1 LRHYYPDF
9 IVKTSLNEYFLIE
22 LKGLEDIDVAYKDKR
37 ARLWCEDVQKLT
49 KENWSFIRIK
59 QEDFERYRFLNT
71 LKELISI

>member
-37 ARLWCEDVQKLT
+37 AKIMV
-49 KENWSFIRIK
+49 
-59 QEDFERYRFLNT
+59 
-71 LKELISI
+71 